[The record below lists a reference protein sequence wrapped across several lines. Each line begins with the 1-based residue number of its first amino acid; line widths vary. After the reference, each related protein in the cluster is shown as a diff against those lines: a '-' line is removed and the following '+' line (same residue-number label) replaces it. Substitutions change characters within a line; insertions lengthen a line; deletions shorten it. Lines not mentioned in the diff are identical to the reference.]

1 MHYPCMFIAVYVRNT
16 CTYNVLNISSDSC
29 VCSPCFCRIIYQSW
43 QFMSTIYLP
52 FRIISII
59 SCFPLVCAILSSIYL
74 LSSSSFNF
82 SETAISLILHHNFTI
97 EILLLKINL
106 LPNLIFENIIPSG
119 TTTHFSSTSSFL
131 WTIAIILPVN
141 LPTGSFTPNI

>member
-29 VCSPCFCRIIYQSW
+29 VCSPCFCWIIYQSW

-106 LPNLIFENIIPSG
+106 LPNLIFWKHHSVRYNYPFFFYII
-119 TTTHFSSTSSFL
+119 FSMDNS
-131 WTIAIILPVN
+131 N
-141 LPTGSFTPNI
+141 NFTCKLAYWFIYT